1 MNGWMKNVLWL
12 LSALPLLSKAH
23 YVYRTWIDSP
33 LERGGWI
40 IWVCIPAALFLC
52 EYIRRQVRSHSHGD
66 KGEYR
71 GWFIA
76 AIVIVAAAWVY
87 FSFGPSRVH
96 AISILLGIALFYLAT
111 GLRWG
116 LSVFISQWPSVFFAI
131 LATPSLSFWLG
142 HYMDFELKNALS
154 YVVAKLALA
163 WFFLALWSLWVNYK
177 KAYPR
182 LQSFL
187 FSLALCAVALF
198 ALAQRQLVQNGA
210 PIQLNLEELQSGEW
224 LARKAEVTER
234 DLNFFTG
241 CTWIGRME
249 FFDNQSSLSVL
260 ALQVADIT
268 NLHPMPICLKSGG
281 SEIVSSSQIY
291 LNVHG
296 KPVQVNEL
304 EILTG
309 GTRSMAYSVYSN
321 DEFSTG
327 NFARFRLLRKD
338 RKIWWHYQIITPV
351 EPDKETTHKR
361 VESFLNTFAVELK
374 TPAEESPLEK

>member
-1 MNGWMKNVLWL
+1 
-12 LSALPLLSKAH
+12 
-23 YVYRTWIDSP
+23 
-33 LERGGWI
+33 
-40 IWVCIPAALFLC
+40 
-52 EYIRRQVRSHSHGD
+52 
-66 KGEYR
+66 
-71 GWFIA
+71 
-76 AIVIVAAAWVY
+76 
-87 FSFGPSRVH
+87 
-96 AISILLGIALFYLAT
+96 
-111 GLRWG
+111 LRWG

-142 HYMDFELKNALS
+142 HYLEFELRDALS

-249 FFDNQSSLSVL
+249 FFDNQSFLSVL

-327 NFARFRLLRKD
+327 NFARFRLLRKA

-351 EPDKETTHKR
+351 EPDKETAHKR

>member
-1 MNGWMKNVLWL
+1 MDENVSLP
-12 LSALPLLSKAH
+12 SALPLEQGALH
-23 YVYRTWIDSP
+23 YNTWTTSP
-33 LERGGWI
+33 LERGRLI
-40 IWVCIPAALFLC
+40 ICSYLGALSSAS
-52 EYIRRQVRSHSHGD
+52 ISARSEHSHGD
-66 KGEYR
+66 GEYLVVHR
-71 GWFIA
+71 GDQT
-76 AIVIVAAAWVY
+76 VAGWV
-87 FSFGPSRVH
+87 FPSFGPSRVH
-96 AISILLGIALFYLAT
+96 ADTDRFIWQDCAGFHFYLPVV
-111 GLRWG
+111 GL
-116 LSVFISQWPSVFFAI
+116 FAI

-142 HYMDFELKNALS
+142 HYLEFELRDALS

-351 EPDKETTHKR
+351 EPDKETAHRR

>member
-1 MNGWMKNVLWL
+1 MNGWMKNALWL
-12 LSALPLLSKAH
+12 LSALPLVSKAP
-23 YVYRTWIDSP
+23 YICDTWVNSP

-40 IWVCIPAALFLC
+40 IWICAGAALFLC
-52 EYIRRQVRSHSHGD
+52 EYIRRKVRSHSGEH

-71 GWFIA
+71 GLFIA

-87 FSFGPSRVH
+87 FSFGASRVH
-96 AISILLGIALFYLAT
+96 ALSILLGIALFYLAT

-116 LSVFISQWPSVFFAI
+116 LSVFISQWPCVFFAI
-131 LATPSLSFWLG
+131 LAAPSLSFWVG

-163 WFFLALWSLWVNYK
+163 WFFLAVWSLWVYYK

-182 LQSFL
+182 LQSFI
-187 FSLALCAVALF
+187 FSLALCAVALA

-210 PIQLNLEELQSGEW
+210 PIQLNLQELQSGEW
-224 LARKAEVTER
+224 LARKVEVTRR
-234 DLNFFTG
+234 DLDFFTG

-249 FFDNQSSLSVL
+249 YFDNQSALSLL
-260 ALQVADIT
+260 ALEVADIT

-281 SEIVSSSQIY
+281 SEILSSSQIY

-296 KPVQVNEL
+296 NPVQVNEL
-304 EILTG
+304 EILTA

-338 RKIWWHYQIITPV
+338 RKIWKHYQIITPE
-351 EPDKETTHKR
+351 EPDRETAQKR
-361 VESFLNTFAVELK
+361 VESFLNTFAAELEN
-374 TPAEESPLEK
+374 PAEKSPLKE

>member
-52 EYIRRQVRSHSHGD
+52 EYIRRKVRNHSGKH

-71 GWFIA
+71 GLFIA

-87 FSFGPSRVH
+87 FSFGASRVH
-96 AISILLGIALFYLAT
+96 AISILLGIAFFYLAT

-116 LSVFISQWPSVFFAI
+116 LSVFISQWPCVFFAI
-131 LATPSLSFWLG
+131 LATPSLSFWVG

-154 YVVAKLALA
+154 YVVAKLALVVLPGRVEPLGLLQEG
-163 WFFLALWSLWVNYK
+163 F
-177 KAYPR
+177 PR
-182 LQSFL
+182 LQSFI
-187 FSLALCAVALF
+187 FSLALCAVALV

-210 PIQLNLEELQSGEW
+210 PIQLNLQELQSGEW
-224 LARKAEVTER
+224 LARKVEVTQR

-249 FFDNQSSLSVL
+249 YFDNQSALSLL
-260 ALQVADIT
+260 ALEVADIT

-281 SEIVSSSQIY
+281 AEILSSSQIY
-291 LNVHG
+291 LHVHG

-351 EPDKETTHKR
+351 EPDKETAHRR